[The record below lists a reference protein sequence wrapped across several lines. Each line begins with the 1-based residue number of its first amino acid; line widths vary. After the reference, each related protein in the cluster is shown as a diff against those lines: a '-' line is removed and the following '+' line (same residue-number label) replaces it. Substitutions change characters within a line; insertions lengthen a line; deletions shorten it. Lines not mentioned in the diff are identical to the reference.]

1 MGVNEMSRLG
11 LGGHPDLMV
20 LNHLETR
27 SGTPELEAATGDLGH

>member
-27 SGTPELEAATGDLGH
+27 SSTPELEAATGDLGH